1 MTTRPF
7 TITSIH
13 IPDPSRYGPGR
24 HGSTRR
30 TVAMMRGIVI
40 ALILCVLAIPFV
52 TEAEAATSSQAPSSQ
67 ATTAKITTLRQQA
80 AAGSAVAQFRLGEV
94 FQRGQHVPQDMT
106 AAHHFYNLAATQG
119 HIRAQFRLGF
129 LYERGLGVQ
138 QNFATAARFY
148 HQAAYHNHA
157 VAQHNLAI
165 LFAQGRGVKRNLQQA
180 YGWARMAEINAHK
193 ARAAG
198 FHAKLDK
205 LLSRLRTRLS
215 TGQITRA
222 EWHIQLA
229 SGIPT

>member
-1 MTTRPF
+1 
-7 TITSIH
+7 
-13 IPDPSRYGPGR
+13 
-24 HGSTRR
+24 
-30 TVAMMRGIVI
+30 
-40 ALILCVLAIPFV
+40 V
-52 TEAEAATSSQAPSSQ
+52 TEAEAATSSEAG
-67 ATTAKITTLRQQA
+67 TAQITTLRQQA
-80 AAGSAVAQFRLGEV
+80 AAGSAVAQFHLGEV

-129 LYERGLGVQ
+129 LYERGLGVK

-148 HQAAYHNHA
+148 HRAAHQNHA

-165 LFAQGRGVKRNLQQA
+165 LFAHGRGVKRNLQHA
-180 YGWARMAEINAHK
+180 YGWARMAEINARQINAHPTKSHK
-193 ARAAG
+193 SLSAD

-229 SGIPT
+229 SGIPS